1 MLSLLSALQQADAA
15 FPSGGF
21 AFSNGIEGLAAMGT
35 PLDGAALAGV
45 LAAVLRHRWA
55 PCDRIALVQAWRAGP
70 APERL
75 DRIDRA
81 VEAATLP
88 QSLRRGSCRNGA
100 ALLAA
105 HVRLLTP
112 GALALQRA
120 LDAGTLLGH
129 LAVLQGALWRSV
141 GLDEAMAAQVSGY
154 TVISGLAAAAVR
166 LGCLGALAAQAAV
179 RDTLPLVA
187 ELSLLDAD
195 DFAPLG
201 GSLPWL
207 DIACARQQGAALRL
221 FAS

>member
-1 MLSLLSALQQADAA
+1 MLTLLSALQQADSA

-21 AFSNGIEGLAAMGT
+21 AFSNGIEGLAAMGA
-35 PLDGAALAGV
+35 PLDGPALAGIFGTI
-45 LAAVLRHRWA
+45 LRHRWA
-55 PCDRIALVQAWRAGP
+55 SCDRIALVQAWRAGP
-70 APERL
+70 EPERL
-75 DRIDRA
+75 AAIDHA

-88 QSLRRGSCRNGA
+88 ESLRRGSCRNGA

-105 HVRLLTP
+105 HVRLATP
-112 GALALQRA
+112 GASRLRRA

-129 LAVLQGALWRSV
+129 LAVLQGALWRSI
-141 GLDEAMAAQVSGY
+141 GLDEAMATQVSGY
-154 TVISGLAAAAVR
+154 TVLSGLASAAVR

-187 ELSLLDAD
+187 ELSLGDVGDSAT
-195 DFAPLG
+195 LG

-207 DIACARQQGAALRL
+207 DIACARQQSAPLRL